1 MCSVVWSRRNKLY
14 LYYIL
19 FNSILFY
26 YILQSLNSKLR
37 TLKKNGNTLGDNDA
51 AELERVSN
59 EASGLQKCLDNVR
72 KQSRQH
78 GMIMNDHRQKKQKA
92 LEAAGMPVQQAQ
104 AMAGIGGPQVQL
116 QTNIAFSLVFATVH
130 LLFFSS

>member
-1 MCSVVWSRRNKLY
+1 
-14 LYYIL
+14 
-19 FNSILFY
+19 
-26 YILQSLNSKLR
+26 LNSKLR

-116 QTNIAFSLVFATVH
+116 QTKIAFSTFLRHFT
-130 LLFFSS
+130 FFSYSGFPYVR

>member
-1 MCSVVWSRRNKLY
+1 MDSDPDPGGPKNTDPDPQQWFEFS
-14 LYYIL
+14 
-19 FNSILFY
+19 S
-26 YILQSLNSKLR
+26 ILQSLNSKLR

-116 QTNIAFSLVFATVH
+116 QTKIAFSLFCNVSLTF
-130 LLFFSS
+130 FFS